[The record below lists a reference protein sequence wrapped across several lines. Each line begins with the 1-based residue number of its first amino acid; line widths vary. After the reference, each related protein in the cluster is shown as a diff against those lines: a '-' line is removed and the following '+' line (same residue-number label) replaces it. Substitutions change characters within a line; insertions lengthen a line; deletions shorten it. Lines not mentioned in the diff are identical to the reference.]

1 MNKMEILRRF
11 FSGVNLPPLSMSLE
25 DGKIIFSIREKK
37 KIKNYFIED
46 LNKDIVKIEGGE
58 WKMDLEEG
66 EISKILRKIKSQNLV
81 KFNKMVLLIP
91 DFLTNAFVLSFEN
104 LPKNKREVENLI
116 KWRMEKQFP
125 SKGELILRYNI
136 FRHENE
142 IKVLTISVPKSLIQN
157 ISSILNKSGLE
168 APFISVPILTLY
180 NFIREISSSKN
191 LIIVN
196 RLLKGTSIFG
206 STPSSA
212 VIFRS
217 KIGNLTK
224 REVIEETISTMK
236 WMQDKENV
244 KTDEIW
250 IRDISEERWDDL
262 EKPFIPIT
270 SLENKIKDIKFLAP
284 HLGIP
289 EWTE

>member
-1 MNKMEILRRF
+1 MEILRRF

-81 KFNKMVLLIP
+81 KFNKIVLLIP

-224 REVIEETISTMK
+224 REVIDEAISTMK
-236 WMQDKENV
+236 WMQDRENV

-250 IRDISEERWDDL
+250 IRDISEEKWDDL

>member
-1 MNKMEILRRF
+1 
-11 FSGVNLPPLSMSLE
+11 MSLE

-104 LPKNKREVENLI
+104 LPKNKREMENLI

-157 ISSILNKSGLE
+157 ISLILNKSGLE

-180 NFIREISSSKN
+180 NFIRKISSSKN

-224 REVIEETISTMK
+224 REVIDEAISTMK
-236 WMQDKENV
+236 WMQDRENV

-250 IRDISEERWDDL
+250 IRDISEEKWDDV

>member
-1 MNKMEILRRF
+1 MEILRKF

-104 LPKNKREVENLI
+104 LPKNKREMENLI

-157 ISSILNKSGLE
+157 ISLILNKSGLE

-180 NFIREISSSKN
+180 NFIRKISSSKN

-224 REVIEETISTMK
+224 REVIDEAISTMK
-236 WMQDKENV
+236 WMQDRENV

-250 IRDISEERWDDL
+250 IRDISEEKWDDV